1 MMVDR
6 SYYTNAFDEWKE
18 TRSVIAR
25 FDGYLDGLRR
35 YGFVFIAAL
44 LAANS
49 IQAYSSFSNIT
60 KVFLSVITIAFIVG
74 LYFLDVYYRRMIEAA
89 SIRARVL
96 ETAVLLD
103 TELNEVTSDKFKK
116 EKRQKYI
123 KWIYIGFI
131 LIAVIVGV
139 AVIVTAP
146 KAPSSTLVNS
156 DSLSIRIEN
165 SDTLS
170 TTIEN
175 SSTLSTTIINSG
187 IQPTTSQ
194 NFIRFSYVELLT
206 GILLFILFLKL
217 VLPKLAYFIK
227 ECLKDKPDEPKRSI

>member
-116 EKRQKYI
+116 ENLQTYI

-131 LIAVIVGV
+131 VVAVIVGV
-139 AVIVTAP
+139 AAILGPSDTQSSNLD
-146 KAPSSTLVNS
+146 SSTK
-156 DSLSIRIEN
+156 SLSEKYL
-165 SDTLS
+165 D
-170 TTIEN
+170 
-175 SSTLSTTIINSG
+175 
-187 IQPTTSQ
+187 
-194 NFIRFSYVELLT
+194 Y
-206 GILLFILFLKL
+206 
-217 VLPKLAYFIK
+217 
-227 ECLKDKPDEPKRSI
+227 DEW